1 MRIKQ
6 LIIPRET
13 NDIQELLI
21 SYGLFSILLDMNY
34 GFDVTLKRKKG
45 AYIIDLEEEVET
57 EDIIVIPTEKD
68 TEIKNMRLNKMVNLS
83 EFKNHVTKLYGTP
96 DEFGEYRGGF
106 LTCEDG
112 CLSNIFN
119 YYATLDVQHIK
130 NFKNDGGNY
139 LTGVYNG
146 KGIRNTNSAGGFL
159 MPVQEI
165 LISMLGYYRTTSC
178 IKVGKNGSQITW
190 LAIPSEKGLKYIN
203 KWNPYIYAD
212 KETGELKLASTI
224 SNVSET
230 ITSASLKVKLQLE
243 ISMSENLEDFYGY
256 YELNVVP
263 TKNKPLNDKVNIIT
277 WLKASEKLLVELSKI
292 LNYSDTSVDVKE
304 AVAKFINTTDS
315 SKNYSEMVQILAKKS
330 KYPVLEI
337 KETKEIAKMVNKQNL
352 LELKAIQDYAV
363 MLNEFMYRDMGIGYQ
378 SQRELMSVSN
388 SSKLLAAL
396 SNMSVLYARRY
407 KHFEVDEV
415 SVKELYSFVL
425 EENNQTAKDVANSIL
440 LLSTVKTE
448 AYLIRVENNRLKRE
462 KAQEIEDIDEENI
475 IELSE

>member
-34 GFDVTLKRKKG
+34 EFPVTLKRKKG

-68 TEIKNMRLNKMVNLS
+68 TDIKNLRFNKMVNVS
-83 EFKNHVTKLYGTP
+83 EFETHVTKLFGTP
-96 DEFGEYRGGF
+96 DEFGDYTGGF
-106 LTCEDG
+106 FTSEDNTI
-112 CLSNIFN
+112 SNIFS
-119 YYATLDVQHIK
+119 YYATFDEQYIK
-130 NFKNDGGNY
+130 RFNKDGGSY
-139 LTGVYNG
+139 LTGVYTG
-146 KGIRNTNSAGGFL
+146 KGIRNAKGADGYSL
-159 MPVQEI
+159 RQHVI
-165 LISMLGYYRTTSC
+165 CISMLGYYRTTSC
-178 IKVGKNGSQITW
+178 IKVGKKGSQITW

-203 KWNPYIYAD
+203 KWNPYIYPD

-224 SNVSET
+224 NNISET
-230 ITSASLKVKLQLE
+230 VTSAALKVQLQLE
-243 ISMSENLEDFYGY
+243 ISMTENLEDFYGY
-256 YELNVVP
+256 YELAVVP
-263 TKNKPLNDKVNIIT
+263 TSNKPLNDKVKIVT
-277 WLKASEKLLVELSKI
+277 WMKASEKLLVEVSKLLS
-292 LNYSDTSVDVKE
+292 YSDISKDVKE
-304 AVAKFINTTDS
+304 AVAKFINNTNNY
-315 SKNYSEMVQILAKKS
+315 KNYSGMVQILAKKS

-396 SNMSVLYARRY
+396 SNMNVLYARRY

-415 SVKELYSFVL
+415 SVKELYTLVL
-425 EENNQTAKDVANSIL
+425 DGTNQISKDVANAIL

-448 AYLIRVENNRLKRE
+448 DYIRRVENNRLKRE